1 MECEMCGGLMGL
13 LGTLGNLVHLNCRDC
28 GIQHSMPNEDFRE
41 MMSFLAEDAECNPP
55 LAYQLDYLT
64 E

>member
-1 MECEMCGGLMGL
+1 MGL

-41 MMSFLAEDAECNPP
+41 MMSILAEDAECNPP